1 MQYPWI
7 GCFVWHKKNVHNLV
21 VSSNFT
27 ILVTENVKVLISLL
41 SFSDFELFGQN
52 IETEAISLCE
62 MNLIIHTGIYLPH
75 FMYVYLHMQEN
86 IKPVRSENLTSGQIF
101 FSEGLIFLS
110 EGTAIVKNCSD
121 ISNTILVG
129 YGTPHLFSSAPQ
141 MTSQLT
147 IISSNHTFFF
157 WAMLL
162 CFQLYYF
169 MPLTFF
175 SFKQRYSKCILNA
188 FCLKSQKIFELNLAK
203 KLKCL
208 YWGFVKLRY
217 VWIFIWLLLP
227 SKDVNL

>member
-1 MQYPWI
+1 M
-7 GCFVWHKKNVHNLV
+7 
-21 VSSNFT
+21 
-27 ILVTENVKVLISLL
+27 ISLL
-41 SFSDFELFGQN
+41 TFSDFELFGQN

-101 FSEGLIFLS
+101 FSEGLMFLS

-147 IISSNHTFFF
+147 IISSNHTFF
-157 WAMLL
+157 LL
-162 CFQLYYF
+162 SDASVFSIVLFYAF
-169 MPLTFF
+169 NIFF
-175 SFKQRYSKCILNA
+175 L
-188 FCLKSQKIFELNLAK
+188 
-203 KLKCL
+203 
-208 YWGFVKLRY
+208 
-217 VWIFIWLLLP
+217 
-227 SKDVNL
+227 